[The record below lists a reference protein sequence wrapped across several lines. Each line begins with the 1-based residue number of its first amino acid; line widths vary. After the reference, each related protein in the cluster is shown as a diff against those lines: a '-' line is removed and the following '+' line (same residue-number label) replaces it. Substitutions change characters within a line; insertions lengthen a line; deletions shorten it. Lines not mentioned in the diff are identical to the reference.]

1 MPLIGA
7 RAGGKE
13 TVCLSINTDN
23 SNPSAICPS
32 SGFIVI
38 ANELTV
44 RRRMALKISSL
55 QLRYTSWP
63 KNEQHFIL
71 KHSNWGQANK
81 QTQHLL
87 FFTSEKLSEIFGVS
101 NHITDLWSDH
111 ILKFQALKQLKRT
124 NIYYSFSP
132 SKSQTLNSELSL
144 KFKVWNYMYSW
155 KPKRQ
160 DCTRTSLSWSYRATE
175 HRGHCRL
182 PARRV
187 SPGSS
192 STPLSRARE
201 AATQFAAVFQG
212 STKPAES
219 LGFSGR
225 NTVDFSMACASNQ
238 LIS

>member
-44 RRRMALKISSL
+44 KRRMALKISSS
-55 QLRYTSWP
+55 QLRYTSWL

-71 KHSNWGQANK
+71 KHSNRGQANK

-101 NHITDLWSDH
+101 NRIMDLWSDH

-124 NIYYSFSP
+124 NIYYGFSP
-132 SKSQTLNSELSL
+132 QRARLWIVNSHFSL
-144 KFKVWNYMYSW
+144 KSETT
-155 KPKRQ
+155 
-160 DCTRTSLSWSYRATE
+160 CILGSLKDKTVPELHCPEATE
-175 HRGHCRL
+175 
-182 PARRV
+182 
-187 SPGSS
+187 
-192 STPLSRARE
+192 PLSTGATAGFLPRESAQAVVKPHSQESEKQLPNLLQCFRAPQNLQNR
-201 AATQFAAVFQG
+201 
-212 STKPAES
+212 
-219 LGFSGR
+219 
-225 NTVDFSMACASNQ
+225 
-238 LIS
+238 